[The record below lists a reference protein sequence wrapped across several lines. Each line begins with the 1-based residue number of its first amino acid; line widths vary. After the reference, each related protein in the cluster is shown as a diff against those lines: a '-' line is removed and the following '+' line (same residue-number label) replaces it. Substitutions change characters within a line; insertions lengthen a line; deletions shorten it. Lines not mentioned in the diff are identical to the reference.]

1 MPLQK
6 LIDFDIIT
14 GKNTKIVILP
24 VIFFGIYGIN
34 FTFPKKPVN
43 NLKIYGINFTFQKK
57 TRNHLGKIT
66 VGFSIFEIL
75 PVNPTDSY
83 ESIG

>member
-34 FTFPKKPVN
+34 STF
-43 NLKIYGINFTFQKK
+43 FKK
-57 TRNHLGKIT
+57 TRNHLAKIT